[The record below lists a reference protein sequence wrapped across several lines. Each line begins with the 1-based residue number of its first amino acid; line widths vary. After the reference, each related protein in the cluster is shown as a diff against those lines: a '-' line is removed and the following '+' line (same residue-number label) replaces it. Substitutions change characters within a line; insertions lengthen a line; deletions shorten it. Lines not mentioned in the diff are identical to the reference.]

1 LREGIWIIG
10 CSYPYRVVCFVLD
23 FNSMLL
29 LTGLSFET
37 FYMSRWIRFGI
48 SSIYSREVFGK
59 CGHFKFHV

>member
-1 LREGIWIIG
+1 
-10 CSYPYRVVCFVLD
+10 
-23 FNSMLL
+23 MLL